1 MKMSKREAA
10 LALVALREELQL
22 DDPHIEEVLFLVFSI
37 CESREIR
44 FTLSYSPGK
53 GYVASCGIVR
63 IGTHKSMRVILFSA
77 IQYLVGVMTIS

>member
-10 LALVALREELQL
+10 LALVALRSELQW
-22 DDPHIEEVLFLVFSI
+22 DDPHLEEVLFQVFSI

-53 GYVASCGIVR
+53 GYTARCGIVR
-63 IGTHKSMRVILFSA
+63 IGTNESMRVILLSA
-77 IQYLVGVMTIS
+77 IQYLIGVMTI